1 MAHLLIDTVKTSVA
15 GKFLPASRHTVRL
28 FAGKRT
34 AKPLRRLLRV
44 VQNSDGLPPPIAL
57 TELPRKK
64 DVPAAILDQA
74 RAILAADPQANI
86 AVVSPRGKLRRKL
99 DKLQTRYPD
108 AQIFSAGKLGKKTRA
123 FLAQETAF
131 VITAPETDKT
141 AHRPS
146 ENPPAGTE
154 QPERPSENPTA
165 APSPAAA
172 EAELINRA
180 AENVQAAAAAVLP
193 PAAAEAELINRAA
206 ENVQAAAAAV
216 LPPAASDLT
225 GLEQALRLLHKNRP
239 KKKAALL
246 AMLARQHGG
255 GAEELFAALI
265 KNGNI
270 AVDAAETV
278 RYIHP

>member
-1 MAHLLIDTVKTSVA
+1 MRILLFFAVFAQEKQNMAHLLIDTVKTSVA

-28 FAGKRT
+28 FADKRA

-99 DKLQTRYPD
+99 DKLQTHYPD

-146 ENPPAGTE
+146 ENP
-154 QPERPSENPTA
+154 TA
-165 APSPAAA
+165 APS
-172 EAELINRA
+172 
-180 AENVQAAAAAVLP
+180 

>member
-1 MAHLLIDTVKTSVA
+1 MRILLFFAVFAQEKQNMAHLLIDTVKTSVA

-28 FAGKRT
+28 FAGKRA

-108 AQIFSAGKLGKKTRA
+108 AQIFSAGRLGKKTRA

-146 ENPPAGTE
+146 ETPPVGTE

-172 EAELINRA
+172 EAELINRS
-180 AENVQAAAAAVLP
+180 AENVRAAAAAG
-193 PAAAEAELINRAA
+193 
-206 ENVQAAAAAV
+206 
-216 LPPAASDLT
+216 LPPAASDPA

-255 GAEELFAALI
+255 GAEELFAALLET
-265 KNGNI
+265 GRI
-270 AVDAAETV
+270 AVDAAENV